1 MKQLKNTKILT
12 GTILAIAAVLFF
24 AVNITSG
31 SLFKSFRLD
40 LTDSKLYTLSKG
52 TKEIIKGLDEP
63 IILRFYFSK
72 SLPNINPY
80 VLSFAKRVEDLLTQY
95 QRNSR
100 GKIIVEI
107 VDPEPFSP
115 AEDAAVNYGL
125 QGVPID
131 NTGVEF
137 YLGLVG
143 TNSLNAKQIIP
154 FLQLNREQN
163 IEYDISQLIY
173 KLANPEVRV
182 VGVMS
187 SLPIEGGINSRPW
200 AVWQQMEQLFKL
212 EVIDYNTEEIPS
224 HVNTLMIVEPS
235 TFTKDALLA
244 IDKFV
249 MRGGHVLAFVDPVS
263 EVSDARTSFQ
273 NKTRQAQA
281 GDYKK
286 LLTSWGVDFNENH
299 VVSDRTLAKN
309 VRVPYEGREVT
320 VRYPLWMD
328 FTSNNF
334 SKDDV
339 LTSSL
344 ERVAFAT
351 PGYLTKA
358 VDSTTEFSSLIT
370 TTDQAMLAE
379 STRIQEYQ
387 QNLGEFLN
395 TYQPTGTYT
404 VAARISGPIKSA
416 YSDQS
421 VADSNIIIVADTDM
435 LHDHFWINV
444 QNLMGQEF
452 AVPNASNGN
461 MILSALDNLSGS
473 NALISIR
480 NRGSFARPFE
490 TIRALEIKSQE
501 KYHETEQALQAKLQI
516 AKQKLEELEAQK
528 KDGNAGTL
536 NAQQKH
542 EQEAFRQELV
552 ETRREL
558 REVRRKL
565 NHDIESVANWI
576 KFFTIGFVP
585 MLIVIGGLGMWS
597 LQFKRDIKSRRAV
610 CSTPKP

>member
-12 GTILAIAAVLFF
+12 GTILAIAAILFF
-24 AVNITSG
+24 AINITSG
-31 SLFKSFRLD
+31 SLFKSLRLD
-40 LTDSKLYTLSKG
+40 LTDGKLYTLSKG
-52 TKEIIKGLDEP
+52 TKEIIKDLDEP

-107 VDPEPFSP
+107 IDPEPFSP

-187 SLPIEGGINSRPW
+187 SLPIEGGINYRPW

-212 EVIDYNTEEIPS
+212 EVIDYNADEIPS
-224 HVNTLMIVEPS
+224 HVETLMIVEPS

-249 MRGGHVLAFVDPVS
+249 MRGGHVLAFVDPIS
-263 EVSDARTSFQ
+263 EVSDAKTSFQ

-286 LLTSWGVDFNENH
+286 LLTSWGVDFNENQ

-328 FTSNNF
+328 FTTNNF

-344 ERVAFAT
+344 ERVTFAT
-351 PGYLTKA
+351 PGYLIKA
-358 VDSTTEFSSLIT
+358 TDSTTEFSPLIT
-370 TTDQAMLAE
+370 TTDQAMLAD

-387 QNLGEFLN
+387 QNLAEFLN

-404 VAARISGPIKSA
+404 VAARVSGPIKSA
-416 YSDQS
+416 YSDES
-421 VADSNIIIVADTDM
+421 VADSNIIIIADTDM

-473 NALISIR
+473 NSLISIR

-516 AKQKLEELEAQK
+516 AKQKLEELEVQK
-528 KDGNAGTL
+528 KDGNARTL
-536 NAQQKH
+536 NVQQKQ

-585 MLIVIGGLGMWS
+585 LLIVIGGLGMWG
-597 LQFKRDIKSRRAV
+597 LQFQRDIKSRRAV